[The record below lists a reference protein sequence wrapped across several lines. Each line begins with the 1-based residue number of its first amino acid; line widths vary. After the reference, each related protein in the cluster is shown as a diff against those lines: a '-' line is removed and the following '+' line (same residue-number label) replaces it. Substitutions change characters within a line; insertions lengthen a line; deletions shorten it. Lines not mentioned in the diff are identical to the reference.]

1 MSLKTVLIQDARIAD
16 MTDEEHFAVL
26 DGASQS
32 TFQNFAASTQSSSS
46 IVWNVQIPSE
56 NVVIDRH
63 TDAIYSNINI
73 NISWTY
79 RYRNK

>member
-16 MTDEEHFAVL
+16 ITDEEHFAVL

-32 TFQNFAASTQSSSS
+32 TFQNFAASTQTSSS
-46 IVWNVQIPSE
+46 IVWNIQIPSE

-63 TDAIYSNINI
+63 LLMQSTVTLTLTIGIN
-73 NISWTY
+73 S
-79 RYRNK
+79 R